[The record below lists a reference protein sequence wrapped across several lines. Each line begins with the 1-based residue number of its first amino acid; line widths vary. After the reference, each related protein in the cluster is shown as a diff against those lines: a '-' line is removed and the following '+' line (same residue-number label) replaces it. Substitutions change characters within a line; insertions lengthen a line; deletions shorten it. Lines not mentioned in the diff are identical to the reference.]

1 MNGPARPRGLLRA
14 AALAWRLVPGLL
26 LAAATASAHA
36 QGATEQQWSFT
47 VSLDGSTI
55 GEHRFRLGAL
65 EGGSRQLESSARF
78 TVKVLGI
85 AVYRYRHEAR
95 EQWRGNCLRRIA
107 ADTDDDGE
115 RSTVRQEFAPDTP
128 CTRSF
133 AYWNPA
139 ILDSRQLLDPQSGK
153 LEPVQ
158 ISREEDGSITVRG
171 QPRAATR
178 WRITGPRNPIDV
190 WYAADTGEWVGLD
203 STVQGGRK
211 LSYRLP

>member
-1 MNGPARPRGLLRA
+1 MKEPAHPGRMHA
-14 AALAWRLVPGLL
+14 AARARRLLPGLL
-26 LAAATASAHA
+26 LATAAANA
-36 QGATEQQWSFT
+36 QAQYATEQQWNFT
-47 VSLDGSTI
+47 VSLDGSPI
-55 GEHRFRLGAL
+55 GEHRFRLGAQ
-65 EGGSRQLESSARF
+65 EGGNRQLESSARF

-95 EQWRGNCLRRIA
+95 EQWRGDCLRRIA

-115 RSTVRQEFAPDTP
+115 RSTVRQEFAPDAP

-139 ILDSRQLLDPQSGK
+139 ILASRQLLDPQSGK

-158 ISREEDGSITVRG
+158 ISREEDGSVTVRG
-171 QPRAATR
+171 QPRPATR
-178 WRITGPRNPIDV
+178 WRIAGARSPIDV

-203 STVQGGRK
+203 STVRGGRK

>member
-1 MNGPARPRGLLRA
+1 MNGPARSRRLRA
-14 AALAWRLVPGLL
+14 VALASALGPGLL
-26 LAAATASAHA
+26 LAAATAGAHA
-36 QGATEQQWSFT
+36 QGATEQQWSFA
-47 VSLDGSTI
+47 VSLDGSPI
-55 GEHRFRLGAL
+55 GEHRFRLGAP

-107 ADTDDDGE
+107 TDTDDDGD
-115 RSTVRQEFAPDTP
+115 RSTVRQEFPPDGP

-139 ILDSRQLLDPQSGK
+139 ILESRQLLDPQTGK

-203 STVQGGRK
+203 STVRGGRK